1 MKRLFHDGGHG
12 AKFLKQAW
20 SCSKVV
26 HRATPVSGV
35 LGARTFLGGAFPCA
49 TVGKGNVNAPFTVDV
64 KVVEI
69 KQVAI

>member
-20 SCSKVV
+20 SCSKIV
-26 HRATPVSGV
+26 HSATPVSGV

-49 TVGKGNVNAPFTVDV
+49 TVGKAT
-64 KVVEI
+64 
-69 KQVAI
+69 